1 MRILQNLSIR
11 TKLIG
16 IMLFVLLAGMV
27 PGFSFII
34 LNDIKQ
40 LKEDMVHNTTM
51 SARLTGE
58 YCVTPLAF
66 EDTGGA
72 EEILRK
78 LQTIPKIVSGCI
90 YDNKGVVFAAY
101 KRSGSANMQHLPH
114 PPLQEISK
122 GFKDGYL
129 HVVEPII
136 YNGQEYGTIYLRAS
150 IGLLDDKINK
160 YLFTVLS
167 LMAGMILFSCFLA
180 FRLQKVLSDP
190 ILKLADVTKKISRDG
205 ECSIRLEKSGSDEI
219 SILYDGFNEML
230 DRIHIREKERDKAEE
245 GLRESEERFR
255 AISETAQDWIFMKD
269 RNFRYTLVN
278 PSMERFLG
286 LSGSELIG
294 RTDEE
299 LFGEEAGRHIREVD
313 SQILAGKIVEEEH
326 IKPVGGVST
335 TFHVIKVPMRDSS
348 GEIIGLCGIARNISE
363 QKQMQDAL
371 KNKEERLEMAL
382 KGADLG
388 TWDWYIKSGEVQF
401 NERWTEMLGYTLD
414 EIEPHLRSWEKL
426 VHPDDMSYVEELL
439 KAHLEGKTPFYETE
453 CRMKTKSGE
462 WKWIL
467 DKGRVSER
475 DKDGKPIRAVGIHVD
490 ITESK
495 RATDALKQANKQ
507 IKEANRRLEHAVDH
521 SNQLAISAHDA
532 NRAKSEFLANM
543 SHEIRTPMNGVIGMT
558 GLLLETELTAEQRE
572 YAEIVRNSGDALLG
586 VINQILDFS
595 KIEAGKLDLEI
606 LDFDLRTTLEDTT
619 DTLAVTAN
627 NKGLELACV
636 IDHDLPALV
645 RGDPG
650 RLRQILVN
658 LSGNAIKFTKQ
669 GQVVIRASVQ
679 EEDNTHVTVRFS
691 VADTGIGIPADRM
704 NVLFEAFSQVDAST
718 TRNYG
723 GTGLGLTISKQLAG
737 MMGGRIGVE
746 SKEGKGTTFWFTAV
760 FEKQLEGHEAECVVS
775 GEIEGKHILIVDDN
789 VTNRQVLR
797 EQLKLC
803 GCVFDEASNSSEAL
817 DKLHRAASA
826 GNPFHFAIVDIQM
839 LEMEGDTFG
848 HKIKEDPD
856 LKSTILIMLTSTG
869 QRGDAKRAKEI
880 GFAAYLTKPVKRLQ
894 LYECLRSAVGLPTDV
909 AAKVSRPIVTRHTI
923 SEDRKHKV
931 RILIAEDNIVNQK
944 VALALLKKL
953 GYHADAVA
961 NGKEAVN
968 ALEMIPYDLVFM
980 DVQMP
985 VMDGLEAT
993 REIRKRE
1000 EGFKSQGSKQKLSA
1014 QLERV
1019 PIIAMTA
1026 HAMAEHRKECIDA
1039 GMDDYVS
1046 KPVNPEK
1053 IIEVIER
1060 QISGSAEPVKPA
1072 STVETQPLED
1082 DVFDRSALL
1091 ERVGG
1096 DKDLLNEIIAMFIE
1110 DIPVQLEELKQGI
1123 KENDAAVIRGQGH
1136 KIKGASATVGAEA
1149 MRQAA
1154 HEIEL
1159 AGTHGKLDSI
1169 PGLVAKLEQ
1178 EFERLKG
1185 VVNG

>member
-66 EDTGGA
+66 EDRGGA

-78 LQTIPKIVSGCI
+78 LQAIPNIVSGCI
-90 YDNKGVVFAAY
+90 YDNRGVAFAAY
-101 KRSGSANMQHLPH
+101 KRSGSANMQQLPH
-114 PPLQEISK
+114 LPLQEISK

-136 YNGQEYGTIYLRAS
+136 YNDREYGTIYLYAS
-150 IGLLDDKINK
+150 TSLLDDKINNH
-160 YLFTVLS
+160 LFRMLS

-180 FRLQKVLSDP
+180 IRLQKVLSDP

-205 ECSIRLEKSGSDEI
+205 EYSIRLEKTGSDEI
-219 SILYDGFNEML
+219 GVLYDGFNEML

-245 GLRESEERFR
+245 GLRES
-255 AISETAQDWIFMKD
+255 
-269 RNFRYTLVN
+269 
-278 PSMERFLG
+278 
-286 LSGSELIG
+286 
-294 RTDEE
+294 TD
-299 LFGEEAGRHIREVD
+299 
-313 SQILAGKIVEEEH
+313 
-326 IKPVGGVST
+326 T
-335 TFHVIKVPMRDSS
+335 
-348 GEIIGLCGIARNISE
+348 
-363 QKQMQDAL
+363 
-371 KNKEERLEMAL
+371 
-382 KGADLG
+382 
-388 TWDWYIKSGEVQF
+388 
-401 NERWTEMLGYTLD
+401 
-414 EIEPHLRSWEKL
+414 
-426 VHPDDMSYVEELL
+426 
-439 KAHLEGKTPFYETE
+439 
-453 CRMKTKSGE
+453 
-462 WKWIL
+462 
-467 DKGRVSER
+467 
-475 DKDGKPIRAVGIHVD
+475 
-490 ITESK
+490 
-495 RATDALKQANKQ
+495 LKQANKQ
-507 IKEANRRLEHAVDH
+507 IKEANRRLEHAVEH
-521 SNQLAISAHDA
+521 ANQLAISAHDA
-532 NRAKSEFLANM
+532 NQAKSEFLANM

-595 KIEAGKLDLEI
+595 KIEARKLDLEI
-606 LDFDLRTTLEDTT
+606 LDFDLRTTLEDAT
-619 DTLAVTAN
+619 DTLAITAN
-627 NKGLELACV
+627 SKGLELACV

-658 LSGNAIKFTKQ
+658 LSGNAIKFTEQ
-669 GQVVIRASVQ
+669 GEVVIHAGVQ

-691 VADTGIGIPADRM
+691 VSDTGIGIPADRM
-704 NVLFEAFSQVDAST
+704 NVLFKAFSQVDAST

-723 GTGLGLTISKQLAG
+723 GTGLGLSISKQLAG
-737 MMGGRIGVE
+737 MMSGQIGVE
-746 SKEGKGTTFWFTAV
+746 SEEGKGSTFWFTAV

-775 GEIEGKHILIVDDN
+775 GEIEIEDKHILIVDDN
-789 VTNRQVLR
+789 ATNRQVLR

-803 GCVFDEASNSSEAL
+803 GCVFDEASNGSEAL
-817 DKLHRAASA
+817 DKLRRAASA
-826 GNPFHFAIVDIQM
+826 GNPFHLAIVDMQM
-839 LEMEGDTFG
+839 SEMEGETLG
-848 HKIKEDPD
+848 HKIKENPD
-856 LKSTILIMLTSTG
+856 LKTTILIMLASIG

-880 GFAAYLTKPVKRLQ
+880 GFAAYLTKPVKRSQ
-894 LYECLRSAVGLPTDV
+894 LYECIRTAVGLPTDV

-923 SEDRKHKV
+923 SECRKQKV
-931 RILIAEDNIVNQK
+931 RILLAEDNIVNQK
-944 VALALLKKL
+944 VALTIFKKI

-1000 EGFKSQGSKQKLSA
+1000 EEFKAESLEFKARSSKLKAKDAASSDKLSA
-1014 QLERV
+1014 FSFQLSDRPEHV

-1026 HAMAEHRKECIDA
+1026 HAMAGHRQECIDA

-1046 KPVNPEK
+1046 KPVNPEEV
-1053 IIEVIER
+1053 IEVIER
-1060 QISGSAEPVKPA
+1060 QISDSAEPVKPA
-1072 STVETQPLED
+1072 ATVETQLVEA

-1091 ERVGG
+1091 ERAGG
-1096 DKDLLNEIIAMFIE
+1096 DKNLLNEIIAMFIE

-1136 KIKGASATVGAEA
+1136 KIKGASATVGAET

-1159 AGTHGKLDSI
+1159 AGTNGKLDSA

-1185 VVNG
+1185 VVRVLYEQDVQKL

>member
-34 LNDIKQ
+34 FNDIKQ
-40 LKEDMVHNTTM
+40 LKKDMVYNTTM

-78 LQTIPKIVSGCI
+78 LQTIPDIVSGCI
-90 YDNKGVVFAAY
+90 HDNRGVAFAAY
-101 KRSGSANMQHLPH
+101 KRSGSTNMQLLPH

-136 YNGQEYGTIYLRAS
+136 YNDREYGTIYLRAS
-150 IGLLDDKINK
+150 TSLLDDKINK
-160 YLFTVLS
+160 HLLTMLS

-180 FRLQKVLSDP
+180 IRLQKVLSDP

-205 ECSIRLEKSGSDEI
+205 EYSIRLEKTGSDEI
-219 SILYDGFNEML
+219 GVLYDGFNEML
-230 DRIHIREKERDKAEE
+230 DQIYIREKERDKAEE
-245 GLRESEERFR
+245 GLRESTDTLEE
-255 AISETAQDWIFMKD
+255 
-269 RNFRYTLVN
+269 
-278 PSMERFLG
+278 
-286 LSGSELIG
+286 
-294 RTDEE
+294 
-299 LFGEEAGRHIREVD
+299 
-313 SQILAGKIVEEEH
+313 
-326 IKPVGGVST
+326 
-335 TFHVIKVPMRDSS
+335 
-348 GEIIGLCGIARNISE
+348 
-363 QKQMQDAL
+363 
-371 KNKEERLEMAL
+371 
-382 KGADLG
+382 
-388 TWDWYIKSGEVQF
+388 
-401 NERWTEMLGYTLD
+401 
-414 EIEPHLRSWEKL
+414 
-426 VHPDDMSYVEELL
+426 
-439 KAHLEGKTPFYETE
+439 
-453 CRMKTKSGE
+453 
-462 WKWIL
+462 
-467 DKGRVSER
+467 
-475 DKDGKPIRAVGIHVD
+475 
-490 ITESK
+490 
-495 RATDALKQANKQ
+495 ANKQ
-507 IKEANRRLEHAVDH
+507 INEANRRLEHAVEH
-521 SNQLAISAHDA
+521 ANQMTLQAETA
-532 NRAKSEFLANM
+532 NIAKSEFLANM

-558 GLLLETELTAEQRE
+558 GLLLETELTAEQHE
-572 YAEIVRNSGDALLG
+572 YAEIVHNSGDALLG

-619 DTLAVTAN
+619 DALAITA

-669 GQVVIRASVQ
+669 GEVVIRAGLQ
-679 EEDNTHVTVRFS
+679 KENNTHVTVRFS
-691 VADTGIGIPADRM
+691 VSDTGIGIPADRM

-718 TRNYG
+718 TRKYG
-723 GTGLGLTISKQLAG
+723 GTGLGLAISKQLAG
-737 MMGGRIGVE
+737 MMGGQIGVE
-746 SKEGKGTTFWFTAV
+746 SEEGKGTTFWFTAV
-760 FEKQLEGHEAECVVS
+760 FEKQLEGREAECVVP
-775 GEIEGKHILIVDDN
+775 GKIEIEDKHILIVDDN
-789 VTNRQVLR
+789 ATNRQVLR

-803 GCVFDEASNSSEAL
+803 GCSFDEASNGSEAL
-817 DKLHRAASA
+817 DKLRLAASA
-826 GNPFHFAIVDIQM
+826 GNPFHIAIVDMQM
-839 LEMEGDTFG
+839 SEMDGETLG

-856 LKSTILIMLTSTG
+856 LKSTIMIMLTSIG
-869 QRGDAKRAKEI
+869 QRGDAKRAKQI
-880 GFAAYLTKPVKRLQ
+880 GFAAYLTKPVKRSQ
-894 LYECLRSAVGLPTDV
+894 LYECIRTALGIPTKSAGKGL
-909 AAKVSRPIVTRHTI
+909 KPIVTRHTI

-931 RILIAEDNIVNQK
+931 RILLAEDNMVNQK
-944 VALALLKKL
+944 VALAILKKL

-1000 EGFKSQGSKQKLSA
+1000 EELKAESLKFKAESSKLKAKDAASSDKLSA
-1014 QLERV
+1014 LSFQHSARLKRV

-1026 HAMAEHRKECIDA
+1026 HAMAGHRQECIDA
-1039 GMDDYVS
+1039 GMDEYVS
-1046 KPVNPEK
+1046 KPVNPEEL
-1053 IIEVIER
+1053 IEVIEK
-1060 QISGSAEPVKPA
+1060 QISGSAPPVKPA
-1072 STVETQPLED
+1072 AIVETQPVEE

-1123 KENDAAVIRGQGH
+1123 RENDAAVIRGQGH

-1154 HEIEL
+1154 YEIEL
-1159 AGTHGKLDSI
+1159 AGTHGKLDSVS
-1169 PGLVAKLEQ
+1169 GLVANLEQ
-1178 EFERLKG
+1178 EFERLKE
-1185 VVNG
+1185 VMNG